1 MNLECPACHHEL
13 QTLEL
18 DNGKLT
24 VDVCAGHCGGIWF
37 DNRELQRV
45 DEQSEAI
52 GEQLLN
58 IPRDPALKVDM
69 TSKRRCPVCQ
79 NIKMMRHF
87 FSVKRSIEVDE
98 CAGCGGIWLDANELA
113 RIRGEFVS
121 ADDRE
126 AAAEQLF
133 ATQFDE
139 QLADMRKESQEQV
152 ERADRFARMF
162 SWLSF
167 GKR

>member
-98 CAGCGGIWLDANELA
+98 CAGCGGIWLDIEAPEDADADVLEQEIVDFFKLFRRATGPA
-113 RIRGEFVS
+113 R
-121 ADDRE
+121 
-126 AAAEQLF
+126 AA
-133 ATQFDE
+133 
-139 QLADMRKESQEQV
+139 RP
-152 ERADRFARMF
+152 
-162 SWLSF
+162 
-167 GKR
+167 